1 MVQCEK
7 GGLAFS
13 AGKMPSRPFPAPREL
28 MEGMCRSS
36 WRGRVATGGRL
47 GINRRG
53 EAVQADGSATW
64 DQPGR
69 GRKSMNDGGFIIETR
84 LVVMRCIAG
93 AVSVEI
99 GRCEARRGRTGHG
112 VSEGVVARAPRE
124 ECFS

>member
-28 MEGMCRSS
+28 MQGMCRSS

-47 GINRRG
+47 RINRRG
-53 EAVQADGSATW
+53 RRTMA
-64 DQPGR
+64 
-69 GRKSMNDGGFIIETR
+69 DGGFIIETR

-99 GRCEARRGRTGHG
+99 VGVRRDEA
-112 VSEGVVARAPRE
+112 ELAMA
-124 ECFS
+124 